1 MNFKLINNNLE
12 KKGYHVEKNFLSK
25 KISENL
31 HEKIN
36 KVIKKTSNVEKKSG
50 MHNRGSFMAYNLQN
64 KDIEFLK
71 LIFNKKILKI
81 AENFFK
87 NGSYKDDKF
96 NFQFDNISG
105 RKLVGTCD
113 NQPLH
118 IDSRI
123 CGVYP
128 PTSMQFLLYLND
140 TKITSGATQVVPKS
154 HKLKRYPTKNDL
166 KKAIKILGKKGTLI
180 IINSAIWHGSSKKED
195 IDNRTAIILCF
206 NRWFLRQK
214 FSSPYS
220 LPKKFYSKLSK
231 SEKMIFGF
239 NNYPTKDEK
248 NGRLRMR
255 GALPKF

>member
-1 MNFKLINNNLE
+1 
-12 KKGYHVEKNFLSK
+12 
-25 KISENL
+25 
-31 HEKIN
+31 
-36 KVIKKTSNVEKKSG
+36 
-50 MHNRGSFMAYNLQN
+50 MAYNLQN
-64 KDIEFLK
+64 KNIDFLR

-87 NGSYKDDKF
+87 NGSYKNDKF

-105 RKLVGTCD
+105 RKLIGKCD

-128 PTSMQFLLYLND
+128 PTSMQFLFYLSD
-140 TKITSGATQVVPKS
+140 TTSFSGCTQVVPKS
-154 HKLKRYPTKNDL
+154 HKEKRYPENNDL
-166 KKAIKILGKKGTLI
+166 KKAVKISGKKGTLI
-180 IINSAIWHGSSKKED
+180 IFNSAIWHGSSKKED
-195 IDNRTAIILCF
+195 LNHRTVVILCF

-231 SEKMIFGF
+231 REKIIFGF
-239 NNYPTKDEK
+239 NNYPAKDEK

-255 GALPKF
+255 GPLPKF